1 MTYYPN
7 NQSRQ
12 QMSDRPHYND
22 PRDKRYKDEAPYPG
36 RPDRYNNDRYNND
49 RRSSPQRGWRDHS
62 QPDQRNRNKNY
73 GHQNNFRRNARPDK
87 NAERKVNKIYFI
99 ALLPNAAV
107 GKEVIRLKQE
117 FSQQYGPVAA
127 LKAMPH
133 ISIQVPFTAHPSLE
147 RELSLALTEFAA
159 TQQPFDISLNGFGF
173 QPQPDKRVIYIQVE
187 KTPPI
192 VQLHLQL
199 IYFLRKEFGFSE
211 MLARKGFTPHIT
223 LAFKDLDED
232 QFADAWPDY
241 ESRPFNAA
249 FRVNNMYLLRHNGLS
264 WEVLQKCPLGNNTPH

>member
-1 MTYYPN
+1 MTYSPS
-7 NQSRQ
+7 NQPRQ
-12 QMSDRPHYND
+12 QMNERPYYND
-22 PRDKRYKDEAPYPG
+22 PRERYRKEEPYH
-36 RPDRYNNDRYNND
+36 DRQDRHNDGSYNND
-49 RRSSPQRGWRDHS
+49 RRNAPQRNWQDHS
-62 QPDQRNRNKNY
+62 QPDQRKRKNY
-73 GHQNNFRRNARPDK
+73 GKQNNFRRNTRPDK
-87 NAERKVNKIYFI
+87 NTERKLNKIYFI

-117 FSQQYGPVAA
+117 FAQLYGPVAA

-133 ISIQVPFTAHPSLE
+133 ISIQVPFTAHPGLE

-159 TQQPFDISLNGFGF
+159 SQQPFEVFLNGFGF

-192 VQLHLQL
+192 VNLHLQL

-211 MLARKGFTPHIT
+211 MLARKRFTPHIT

-264 WEVLQKCPLGNNTPH
+264 WEVLQKCPLGANTPH